1 MCLITTYYGYQEY
14 LNNNLTNKERKYNN
28 FEIMKNYCSDN
39 DFLFLIYD
47 VKNSEF
53 FRFDENDKLIKT
65 NLEFSQ
71 FENDEIKIFK
81 NDNDI
86 KDIKKINYN
95 FKLKTPTIIGKIK
108 PKNKTNFTTNKLN
121 SNFDFE
127 MIGKNIIFY
136 NKNNFIQDK
145 EIDLKDDEKEF
156 NDSDEDE
163 MIEENDNETEGIE
176 DSDSEKI
183 KNIEKEGEE
192 DDNEIKEPVLN
203 VSNQNEE

>member
-1 MCLITTYYGYQEY
+1 MITTYYGYQEY

-28 FEIMKNYCSDN
+28 FETMKNYCSDN

-71 FENDEIKIFK
+71 FENDVIKIFK

-108 PKNKTNFTTNKLN
+108 PKKETNFTTDKLN

-145 EIDLKDDEKEF
+145 EIDSKDDEKEF

-192 DDNEIKEPVLN
+192 DENEIKEPVIVL
-203 VSNQNEE
+203 QKY